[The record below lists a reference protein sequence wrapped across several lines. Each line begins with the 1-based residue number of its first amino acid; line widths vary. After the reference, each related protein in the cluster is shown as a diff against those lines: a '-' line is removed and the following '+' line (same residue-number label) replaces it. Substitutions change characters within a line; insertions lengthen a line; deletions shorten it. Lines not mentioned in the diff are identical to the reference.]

1 MTPAAH
7 TITTCPKCGAPV
19 ALTASEGL
27 CPKCL
32 IAGVL
37 ARAMHRAPE
46 SAGFEDEPLVVK
58 DGAPR
63 RFGEYEILG
72 TIARGGMGV
81 VYRARH
87 TRLNRFVALKM
98 IRAGQFAGPAE
109 VRRFRIEAE
118 AAARLEHPNIVP
130 IYEVGEHEG
139 RPFFTMKLVEG
150 GTLGAKLD
158 SGAFW
163 ERGDVLP
170 SPLLRVGMMM
180 AAVARAVHFAHE
192 RGVLHRDLKPAN
204 ILLQP
209 NGDPMVS
216 DFGLAKIAQGD
227 SDYTLHGSTMGTPAY
242 MSPEQAAGRAREVTT
257 ASDIYSLGAILY
269 HLLAGQ
275 PPFTAETTLETLRC
289 AAEEEPRAPHLLR
302 PGIDRDLETICL
314 KCLEKN
320 PARRY
325 RTAGA
330 LAEDLERWLRAEPI
344 EARPVTPGERALKWA
359 QRKPAHAALL
369 IVSAVGAVAFVGLL
383 LASERRLSRERNY
396 ALSQEQIARV
406 QAVRAADSE
415 HNARLHLYAADIS
428 LARHA
433 LEDGNLG
440 LARRTLAA
448 HVPAPSTNG
457 AVPSA
462 DLRGFE
468 WHYLWRL
475 GAGADAAVL
484 RQHTRAV
491 TALAFSPDGA
501 RLASAGRDGT
511 ARFWELPA
519 GATTAVLPPPD
530 STRGLAEQAA
540 VSTILAASP
549 EAWALLAA
557 GERYDSLVMRSRPSM
572 LGELRAADWS
582 RDGHWLAAGGDG
594 FFIRIWDAKAG
605 AIKFVVPAHA
615 TRQVAFTPDNA
626 RLVIADAGTS
636 SRVPADIRVYDM
648 TTHLRLATFTNVHP
662 CFALTA
668 DGGALALAFEDGR
681 LQLRDTVGGRVRWQ
695 SFLSAA
701 PGAMALA
708 PDGSTLAIIERGR
721 ETVQVLDAR
730 NGELRGK
737 LRAGRDR
744 VWTLAFAPDNRT
756 LATAGGDHAVRLW
769 DVETLRQRAC
779 LRGHEDEVLAL
790 AYAPGTGLLASAGKD
805 NTIRLWSADDQ
816 TGQRAAVIEADTVL
830 AVSPGGDA
838 LLTRDGSGRLFR
850 RTVDGPGNATLE
862 GTEKLFPLGF
872 TDGGETVAAL
882 SREAGAGP
890 GGILFWSVDGK
901 RNSTPLNVP
910 FATTNWHRVTTS
922 AAGLFM
928 IAEARGTLHLLDLRG
943 RELRAFPS
951 GQRQPLHTFVLSA
964 DGRRAA
970 GFVWPRSFATWDTAT
985 GTGSGWWKSAGGT
998 THAIAVS
1005 PDGALLATAG
1015 DDNVV
1020 SIWNAV
1026 TGARVN
1032 ALRAHKAEIRAL
1044 AFSPDG
1050 RTLVSSGADLAL
1062 KFWHV
1067 PTWRELLTVR
1077 GDDTIVALHF
1087 APDGGALFASDP
1099 HRGVQI
1105 LRAR

>member
-7 TITTCPKCGAPV
+7 TLTTCPKCGASV

-27 CPKCL
+27 CPRCL

-37 ARAMHRAPE
+37 ARSMSRGPE
-46 SAGFEDEPLVVK
+46 TAALEDEPLVLK

-63 RFGEYEILG
+63 RFGEYELTG

-87 TRLNRFVALKM
+87 TRLNRLVALKM

-139 RPFFTMKLVEG
+139 RPFFTMKLIEG
-150 GTLGAKLD
+150 GTLAAKLD

-163 ERGDVLP
+163 ERGEMLP
-170 SPLLRVGMMM
+170 SPLLRIAMLM

-209 NGDPMVS
+209 DGDPMVS
-216 DFGLAKIAQGD
+216 DFGLAKIAQAD
-227 SDYTLHGSTMGTPAY
+227 SDYTLPGSTMGTPAY

-257 ASDIYSLGAILY
+257 ASDTYSLGAILY

-275 PPFTAETTLETLRC
+275 PPFAAGTPLETLRC
-289 AAEEEPRAPHLLR
+289 AAEEEPRPPHLLR

-369 IVSAVGAVAFVGLL
+369 MVSAVGAVAFVGLL
-383 LASERRLSRERNY
+383 LASERRLARERNY
-396 ALSQEQIARV
+396 AQAQEQTALV
-406 QAVRAADSE
+406 QAARAAASE
-415 HNARLHLYAADIS
+415 QHARLHLYAADIS
-428 LARHA
+428 LAHHA

-440 LARRTLAA
+440 LARRTLSA
-448 HVPAPSTNG
+448 HVPVPNGAAPSQ
-457 AVPSA
+457 

-475 GAGADAAVL
+475 SAGADVAVL
-484 RQHTRAV
+484 RRHTRAV
-491 TALAFSPDGA
+491 TALVFSPDG
-501 RLASAGRDGT
+501 RNLASASRDGT
-511 ARFWELPA
+511 VRFWELPS
-519 GATTAVLPPPD
+519 GATTAELPPPEG
-530 STRGLAEQAA
+530 TRGLAEHAA
-540 VSTILAASP
+540 VSAILAGSP
-549 EAWALLAA
+549 EALGLLAG
-557 GERYDSLVMRSRPSM
+557 GERYDSLVMRTRPST

-582 RDGHWLAAGGDG
+582 RDGQWLVTGGDG
-594 FFIRIWDAKAG
+594 FFVRVWNTKVG
-605 AIKFVVPAHA
+605 AVEFVIPTQAA
-615 TRQVAFTPDNA
+615 RQITITPDSA
-626 RLVIADAGTS
+626 RLIIADAGTS
-636 SRVPADIRVYDM
+636 TRFPADIRVYDLV
-648 TTHLRLATFTNVHP
+648 THLRIATFTNVHP
-662 CFALTA
+662 CFALSS
-668 DGGALALAFEDGR
+668 DGRTLVVAFEDGR
-681 LQLRDTVGGRVRWQ
+681 LESRELTDGRVRWQ
-695 SFLSAA
+695 SVLSTP
-701 PGAMALA
+701 PGALTLS
-708 PDGSTLAIIERGR
+708 PDGSTLAIIERDR
-721 ETVQVLDAR
+721 ETVQVFDTR
-730 NGELRGK
+730 QGEARGK

-769 DVETLRQRAC
+769 DLETLRQRAC

-790 AYAPGTGLLASAGKD
+790 AYAPETGLLASAGKD
-805 NTIRLWSADDQ
+805 NTVRLWSPDDQ
-816 TGQRAAVIEADTVL
+816 TGQPAAVVEAGTVV
-830 AVSPGGDA
+830 AVSPDGDA
-838 LLTRDGSGRLFR
+838 LLTRDGAGRLFR
-850 RTVDGPGNATLE
+850 RAVDGPGNAVVE
-862 GTEKLFPLGF
+862 STEKLFPLGF
-872 TDGGETVAAL
+872 TDGGANIATL
-882 SREAGAGP
+882 WREAGAGP
-890 GGILFWSVDGK
+890 GGILFSGVDGK
-901 RNSTPLNVP
+901 RSFTPLNVQ
-910 FATTNWHRVTTS
+910 FAATNWHRVTTA

-928 IAEARGTLHLLDLRG
+928 IAENRGALHLLDLRG

-951 GQRQPLHTFVLSA
+951 GQRQPLHQFALSA
-964 DGRRAA
+964 DGRRAV
-970 GFVWPRSFATWDTAT
+970 GQVWPRSFATWETAT
-985 GTGSGWWKSAGGT
+985 GSGSGWWKTSGGIV
-998 THAIAVS
+998 HAIALS
-1005 PDGALLATAG
+1005 PDGALLATGG

-1020 SIWNAV
+1020 SIWNAA
-1026 TGARVN
+1026 TGARVTS
-1032 ALRAHKAEIRAL
+1032 LRAHKAEIRAL
-1044 AFSPDG
+1044 TFAPDG

-1077 GDDTIVALHF
+1077 GDEAANALQF
-1087 APDGGALFASDP
+1087 APDGTTLFASDP
-1099 HRGVQI
+1099 RRVVQV